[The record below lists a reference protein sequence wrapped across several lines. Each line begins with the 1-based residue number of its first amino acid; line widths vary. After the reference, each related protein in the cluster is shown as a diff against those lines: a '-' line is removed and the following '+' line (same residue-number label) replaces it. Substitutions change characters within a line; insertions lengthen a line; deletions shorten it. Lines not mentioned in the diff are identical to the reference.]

1 HPALLDAALHTLVG
15 ARDEAEGDQ
24 RVFLPFEWTGVE
36 LFAAGGTE
44 LRVRVDLDAS
54 GTGARIWVADPA
66 GGPVAFVDGL
76 QIREA
81 TAEQVRAGATV
92 DHLYRVS
99 YQETRVLEERSR
111 ADLWI
116 LGEGTGAGAALLAG
130 LPTARPVDGVAALIG
145 RLAAEA
151 HPSAVAVDLTGS
163 AGPVHEALS
172 TGLALTQ
179 QLVAEPALES
189 VELVFVTRG
198 AVAGDPVQAA
208 LWGLLRTARTEYP
221 ERTIRLLDLDED
233 ASADAV
239 ERALFSTGEPE
250 LAVIGGRVTAPR
262 LVRVSA
268 ADASERV
275 VLDPERTVLVTGG
288 TGELGRELAE
298 HLVRHHGV
306 RHLVLTSRQG
316 EAAPGAADVRG
327 ALLAAGAESVRIEA
341 CDVADREQ
349 IATVVNGLGGAL
361 GSVFHLAAVLDDGLL
376 AGQSAERFARVLA
389 PKAIGAR
396 HLDELTRGLD
406 LDAFVLF
413 SSAAGVLGGAGQ
425 SGYAAANAYVD
436 ALASRRRA
444 DGLPGL
450 SLSWGL
456 WQQAGTG
463 LTAHLGDAELQRMRR
478 QGVAALTPA
487 QGLRAL
493 DAALATDLAHVVP
506 VRLELSAVRRE
517 MERSGDVPPLLR
529 SLVRARLRRAGTAA
543 AAPSA

>member
-1 HPALLDAALHTLVG
+1 
-15 ARDEAEGDQ
+15 
-24 RVFLPFEWTGVE
+24 
-36 LFAAGGTE
+36 
-44 LRVRVDLDAS
+44 
-54 GTGARIWVADPA
+54 
-66 GGPVAFVDGL
+66 
-76 QIREA
+76 
-81 TAEQVRAGATV
+81 
-92 DHLYRVS
+92 
-99 YQETRVLEERSR
+99 
-111 ADLWI
+111 
-116 LGEGTGAGAALLAG
+116 
-130 LPTARPVDGVAALIG
+130 
-145 RLAAEA
+145 
-151 HPSAVAVDLTGS
+151 
-163 AGPVHEALS
+163 
-172 TGLALTQ
+172 
-179 QLVAEPALES
+179 
-189 VELVFVTRG
+189 
-198 AVAGDPVQAA
+198 
-208 LWGLLRTARTEYP
+208 
-221 ERTIRLLDLDED
+221 
-233 ASADAV
+233 
-239 ERALFSTGEPE
+239 
-250 LAVIGGRVTAPR
+250 
-262 LVRVSA
+262 
-268 ADASERV
+268 
-275 VLDPERTVLVTGG
+275 
-288 TGELGRELAE
+288 
-298 HLVRHHGV
+298 
-306 RHLVLTSRQG
+306 LTSRQG
-316 EAAPGAADVRG
+316 EAAPSAADVRG

-413 SSAAGVLGGAGQ
+413 SSAAGVLGSAGQ
-425 SGYAAANAYVD
+425 SAYAAANAYVD
-436 ALASRRRA
+436 ALAARRRA

-543 AAPSA
+543 AAPSALRDRLAALTPAERRSTLLDLVRREAAAVLGAEGIGAQQVFKELGLDSLMAVELRRRLAAETGLTLPSTLAFDYPTPTAIGELLLQRLDVVDGGRPQASGVRLTRELMDNLVELLRSATPLQLESEGLAGQFLALKNGLAKAVVPEAPAVELETGSSTEDLLQFLDRKLGVTA